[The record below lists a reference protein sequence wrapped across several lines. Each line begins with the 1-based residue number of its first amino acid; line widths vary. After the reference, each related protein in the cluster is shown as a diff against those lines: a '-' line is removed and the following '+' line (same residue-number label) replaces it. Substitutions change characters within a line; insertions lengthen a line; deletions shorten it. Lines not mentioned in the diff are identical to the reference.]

1 MNFDLSEE
9 QRLLRDLIEKFAADR
24 YDAVRRLAYVR
35 EADGFSR
42 ANWTTLAEMGV
53 LAFPFDEAD
62 GGFGG
67 GPIELITIMEA
78 IGRAV
83 ATEPLLSAIVL
94 GAGPLARGGSTEQ
107 RDRWLPLVVS
117 GHAIVALAHGER
129 EARFGQRP
137 VSTRATQAGGVVQL
151 TGAKQMILSGS
162 AADAFV
168 VSAIEADG
176 TVGLYLVDGAAAGLE
191 RRGYRLI
198 DGSVACDLVLRSV
211 VAEPLSGGGAMLDA
225 VLDDARLAICA
236 EMLGL
241 MTMMF
246 DATLD
251 YIKTRSQ
258 FGQPIGAFQAIQHRM
273 AGDYSRL
280 ELSRSQLYRAAGRDP
295 GDVGRPAAI
304 AAAKAYISGCATILG
319 EDAIQLHGGIGTTE
333 ELLVGQAFKRVMLLA
348 SLLGDGDW
356 ETRRYLELGA
366 A

>member
-24 YDAVRRLAYVR
+24 YDAAKRLAYVR

-42 ANWTTLAEMGV
+42 QNWMTLAEMGV

-78 IGRAV
+78 LGKAV
-83 ATEPLLSAIVL
+83 AAEPLLSVIVM
-94 GAGPLARGGSTEQ
+94 GAGAIARGGSADQREQ
-107 RDRWLPLVVS
+107 WLPLVAS
-117 GHAIVALAHGER
+117 GHAIVALAHSER
-129 EARFGQRP
+129 DARFGQRP
-137 VSTRATQAGGVVQL
+137 VMTRASRAGGGALL
-151 TGAKQMILSGS
+151 TGAKQMILSGGS
-162 AADAFV
+162 ADALV
-168 VSAIEADG
+168 VSALEADG
-176 TVGLYLVDGAAAGLE
+176 TVGLYLIDVDAAGLE
-191 RRGYRLI
+191 RRGYRLT
-198 DGSVACDLVLRSV
+198 DGSAACDVVLRSV
-211 VAEPLSGGGAMLDA
+211 AAEPLAGGGAMLDA
-225 VLDDARLAICA
+225 LLDDARLAICA

-273 AGDYSRL
+273 AGNYSRL
-280 ELSRSQLYRAAGRDP
+280 ELSRSQLYRAAAQDL
-295 GDVGRPAAI
+295 GDAGRPAAI
-304 AAAKAYISGCATILG
+304 AAAKAYISGCAMTLG

-348 SLLGDGDW
+348 SLLGDSDW
-356 ETRRYLELGA
+356 ETRRYLELGTA
-366 A
+366 